1 LANFQG
7 LRRAWLIKTNQKILN
22 IQEMGTEDIMW
33 RMLNLNVQSF
43 YSVEINERIMNS
55 QSETERLRKRIEKA
69 WIRGVP

>member
-22 IQEMGTEDIMW
+22 IQEMGTEDIIW

>member
-69 WIRGVP
+69 WITGVP